1 MITAKDYLDTKT
13 IHVDKSSVLSLNFDD
28 YVEAHEAYKAV
39 DMAKNEFAESIIR
52 MINNY
57 QEQKVKGNIADF
69 VKSYCEGYCEGII
82 NFIQ

>member
-1 MITAKDYLDTKT
+1 MAKDYIDSKS
-13 IHVDKSSVLSLNFDD
+13 IHVDRCSILELKFGEYIPSDK
-28 YVEAHEAYKAV
+28 AYKAV
-39 DMAKNEFAESIIR
+39 DMAINEFAESIIR

-57 QEQKVKGNIADF
+57 QEQKTKGNIADY

>member
-1 MITAKDYLDTKT
+1 MMIAKDYIDSKAFAAEKYKE
-13 IHVDKSSVLSLNFDD
+13 HVVSVSD
-28 YVEAHEAYKAV
+28 AYKAV

-57 QEQKVKGNIADF
+57 QEQKTKGNIADY
-69 VKSYCEGYCEGII
+69 VKSYCEGYCEGMI